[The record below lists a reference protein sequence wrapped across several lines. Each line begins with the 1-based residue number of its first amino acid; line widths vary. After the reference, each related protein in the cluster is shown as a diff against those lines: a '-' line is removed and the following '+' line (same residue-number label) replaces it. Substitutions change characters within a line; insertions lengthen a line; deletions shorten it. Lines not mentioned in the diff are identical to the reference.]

1 MAGHDQHRIL
11 PRSRE
16 PSGTRIRQGH
26 PSPPMGRCG
35 PARRRRHYGLH
46 RPPPR
51 PRRRR
56 RTRRDRPRPGQRHP
70 HRTSDHLAA
79 PMAQRKARRAPDHR
93 VPGRHPG
100 APHTRWRPN
109 PPARHHSH
117 HRLVSEGGASEVLAL
132 SAGVAPVRP
141 GAAAQRDHP
150 ASCTAFVHAA
160 RPWPCCATWTPPA
173 PASMTLSTP
182 PQSLKQHPDAGIMT
196 SFPVPGSLTG
206 ARVLAE
212 IGDDRPASARATR
225 RLPRRVYLTEGDRLL
240 ALDLDQP
247 GHRVLLRAHLDG
259 GAPAVLTEAP
269 GNLGW
274 CGGREHEIVVLLKAA
289 GPPAWPRLPK
299 PARARIIA
307 PCQGQAPA
315 ISSVLL
321 ASLYGDLRRQDVIL
335 AEYLPALLDRL
346 GQPPWWYVRFRDPD
360 QHLRLRIALS
370 DPEEFGQL
378 ARAVSTC
385 CQELHHAGLLRE
397 VRYATSYPETGRWG
411 SGAAWAAAEDV
422 FRADSRAVLT
432 QLGQPTRPHR
442 RSLAAAHTFAIASA
456 FLGST
461 AAGARWLIDHIP
473 LAAPEPVPRDGFAD
487 AVRIADPR
495 RNWAALRAAAGG
507 PAIVQ
512 AWANRDHALAGYRRH
527 LPGPD
532 THGIDTDDVL
542 NSLLHV
548 HFVRAVAIDFTEEA
562 TCLHLARAAALAWTA
577 RTTRRPA

>member
-182 PQSLKQHPDAGIMT
+182 PQSLNQHPDAGIMT

-212 IGDDRPASARATR
+212 IGDDRRASARATR

-247 GHRVLLRAHLDG
+247 GPRVLLRAHLDG

-274 CGGREHEIVVLLKAA
+274 CGGRAHEIVVLLETLSHLGGYLPRLLTTDGTATERKAA
-289 GPPAWPRLPK
+289 IEALIHEIRITSEGLIRVQNPRPRHTH
-299 PARARIIA
+299 PRTRHRRAGSGSHNATTGGHPRV
-307 PCQGQAPA
+307 G
-315 ISSVLL
+315 
-321 ASLYGDLRRQDVIL
+321 AS
-335 AEYLPALLDRL
+335 ATS
-346 GQPPWWYVRFRDPD
+346 
-360 QHLRLRIALS
+360 ALS
-370 DPEEFGQL
+370 Q
-378 ARAVSTC
+378 
-385 CQELHHAGLLRE
+385 
-397 VRYATSYPETGRWG
+397 
-411 SGAAWAAAEDV
+411 
-422 FRADSRAVLT
+422 
-432 QLGQPTRPHR
+432 
-442 RSLAAAHTFAIASA
+442 
-456 FLGST
+456 
-461 AAGARWLIDHIP
+461 AAGQ
-473 LAAPEPVPRDGFAD
+473 V
-487 AVRIADPR
+487 
-495 RNWAALRAAAGG
+495 
-507 PAIVQ
+507 
-512 AWANRDHALAGYRRH
+512 
-527 LPGPD
+527 
-532 THGIDTDDVL
+532 
-542 NSLLHV
+542 
-548 HFVRAVAIDFTEEA
+548 
-562 TCLHLARAAALAWTA
+562 
-577 RTTRRPA
+577 RRPLRQRRL